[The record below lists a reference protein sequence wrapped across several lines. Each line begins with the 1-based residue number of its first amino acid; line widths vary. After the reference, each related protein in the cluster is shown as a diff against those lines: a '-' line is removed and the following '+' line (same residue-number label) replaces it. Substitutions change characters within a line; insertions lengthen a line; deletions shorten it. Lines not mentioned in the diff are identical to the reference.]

1 MSDLSFVLFYCS
13 ASYPGPWCF
22 YSMAVRE
29 SCLRNGNRK
38 EHEIFQQYTLM
49 FNDKRSVSLLHL
61 PFLQYPGAHKFSHR
75 WPQLKSFRFVSFRSA
90 SQNGISQWMTISPIK
105 FGNYVPAF
113 FTTQRK
119 SIKYYEMASEKWHS
133 QRYVGCNVFAWLDH
147 HTRRHSQRFMGKSTA
162 LVLNFSPSPLT
173 IPALIKHFV
182 MQSESSKTKLNDNK
196 NGR

>member
-1 MSDLSFVLFYCS
+1 MGIKLKSKIIIFFSDSLVLFDSCAFHNNTNFMILDISAVSLAIQKIQFSSNSIVDFRFIRGYFIELVPVSDLSFVPFHCS

-75 WPQLKSFRFVSFRSA
+75 WPQL
-90 SQNGISQWMTISPIK
+90 
-105 FGNYVPAF
+105 
-113 FTTQRK
+113 
-119 SIKYYEMASEKWHS
+119 
-133 QRYVGCNVFAWLDH
+133 
-147 HTRRHSQRFMGKSTA
+147 
-162 LVLNFSPSPLT
+162 
-173 IPALIKHFV
+173 
-182 MQSESSKTKLNDNK
+182 
-196 NGR
+196 